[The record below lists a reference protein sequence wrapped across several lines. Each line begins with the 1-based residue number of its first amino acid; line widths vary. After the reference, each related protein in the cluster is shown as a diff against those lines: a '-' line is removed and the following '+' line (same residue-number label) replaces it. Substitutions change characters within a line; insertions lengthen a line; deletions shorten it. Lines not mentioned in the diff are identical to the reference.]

1 MAGGLGGNRSLKS
14 RRILV
19 LTFSPGAEAV
29 VGQLEGGGLAGE
41 THRSGGG
48 DADSGAWLAD
58 RWDGA
63 TAVIAVGA
71 CGLVTRLIAPLL
83 RGKEYDPAVVVVDPG
98 GRYAIPLLGGHAA
111 GGEALA
117 QEIAALLGG
126 QAVLTGASAAREGLA
141 LDAFGSAWGWR
152 RGQGDWRSLMGHAAS
167 DGPVAVHQESGIAL
181 WRGLPAAAALGDAA
195 LGDGALG
202 DGEPGKLV
210 VSHQRGP
217 GCRWHPPS
225 LWLGLGCERDTSLTV
240 LERLVDT
247 ALHEHN
253 LAPEA
258 VAGLAS
264 VTLKGDEPA
273 LLALAEQRGWPLRL
287 FEAERLALVPVPTP
301 SAAVARE
308 VGTASVAEAAARL
321 AAAEVG
327 GPGAAPAPLLMAKR
341 IERAT
346 ASERGAATLAV
357 ALAERQWA
365 PGRGAL
371 HLVGSGPGGLELLSG
386 DARQALATATVWV
399 GYGLYL
405 DLLEPLRRP
414 DQLRRDGRLTEERQ
428 RCADALELAQQGLTV
443 ALVSSGDSGI
453 YGMAGLALELWL
465 AQPEAERPAFAV
477 HPGLSALQLAAARV
491 GAPLMHDFCTISL
504 SDRLTPWQVIERR
517 LQAAAAGDFV
527 VALYNPRSL
536 GRTWQLERARALLLE
551 GRPAPTPVVLARQLG
566 RADETVRLTTLGD
579 LPVDAVDM
587 LTLVLVGN
595 STSRQQDGW
604 VVTPRGYPGAELA

>member
-1 MAGGLGGNRSLKS
+1 MTAAFVGAMANNRKGEG

-19 LTFSPGAEAV
+19 LAFSPGAETV
-29 VGQLEGGGLAGE
+29 LRQLEAGGLASE
-41 THRSGGG
+41 THRSGGDDG
-48 DADSGAWLAD
+48 ESGAWLAD
-58 RWDGA
+58 RWGGA
-63 TAVIAVGA
+63 TAVVAVGA

-83 RGKEYDPAVVVVDPG
+83 QGKEHDPAVVVVDAA

-126 QAVLTGASAAREGLA
+126 EAVLTGASGTRGSLA

-152 RGQGDWRSLMGHAAS
+152 RGAGDWRSLMARAAGS
-167 DGPVAVHQESGIAL
+167 DSVAVHQHSGLAL
-181 WRGLPAAAALGDAA
+181 WRNLPAAASLVDAGPPEA
-195 LGDGALG
+195 AAAQ
-202 DGEPGKLV
+202 ELV
-210 VSHQRGP
+210 VSHRRGP
-217 GCRWHPPS
+217 GCHWHTPS
-225 LWLGLGCERDTSLTV
+225 LWLGLGCERDTSLPV

-287 FEAERLALVPVPTP
+287 YAAERLAAVPVPNP
-301 SAAVARE
+301 SEAVARE

-327 GPGAAPAPLLMAKR
+327 GTPETPAPLLMAKR
-341 IERAT
+341 IERAG
-346 ASERGAATLAV
+346 SGERGAATLAV

-365 PGRGAL
+365 PARGAL

-386 DARQALATATVWV
+386 DARQALAKATVWV

-428 RCADALELAQQGLTV
+428 RCAEALELAQQGLTV

-504 SDRLTPWQVIERR
+504 SDRLTPWEVIERR

-551 GRPAPTPVVLARQLG
+551 GRPATTPVVLARQLG

-604 VVTPRGYPGAELA
+604 MVTPRGYPGAELG

>member
-1 MAGGLGGNRSLKS
+1 MTAAVVGTMANDRKGE
-14 RRILV
+14 RRLLV
-19 LTFSPGAEAV
+19 LAFSPGADSV
-29 VGQLEGGGLAGE
+29 LRQLEAGGLASE

-48 DADSGAWLAD
+48 DGESAAWLAD
-58 RWDGA
+58 RWDAA
-63 TAVIAVGA
+63 TAVVAVGA

-83 RGKEYDPAVVVVDPG
+83 QGKEHDPAVVVVDAA
-98 GRYAIPLLGGHAA
+98 GRYAISLLGGHAA

-126 QAVLTGASAAREGLA
+126 EAVLTGTSGARGSLA

-152 RGQGDWRSLMGHAAS
+152 RGAGDWRSLMARAAGS
-167 DGPVAVHQESGIAL
+167 ESVAVHQHSGLAL
-181 WRGLPAAAALGDAA
+181 WRSLPAAASLVDA
-195 LGDGALG
+195 
-202 DGEPGKLV
+202 EPAEAATAQELV
-210 VSHQRGP
+210 VSHRRGP

-225 LWLGLGCERDTSLTV
+225 LWLGLGCERDTSETL
-240 LERLVDT
+240 LERLVET
-247 ALHEHN
+247 ALQEHD

-273 LLALAEQRGWPLRL
+273 LLALAQRRGWPLRL
-287 FEAERLALVPVPTP
+287 YAAERLAAVPVPTP

-321 AAAEVG
+321 AAAEAG
-327 GPGAAPAPLLMAKR
+327 GTPDTPAPLLMAKR
-341 IERAT
+341 IERA
-346 ASERGAATLAV
+346 ASGERGAATLAV

-365 PGRGAL
+365 PARGAL

-386 DARQALATATVWV
+386 DARQALAQATVWV

-428 RCADALELAQQGLTV
+428 RCAEALALAQQGLSV

-465 AQPEAERPAFAV
+465 AAAAADRPAFAV
-477 HPGLSALQLAAARV
+477 HPGLSALQLAAARA

-504 SDRLTPWQVIERR
+504 SDRLTPWEVIERR
-517 LQAAAAGDFV
+517 LRAAAAGDFV
-527 VALYNPRSL
+527 VALYNPRS
-536 GRTWQLERARALLLE
+536 RDRDWQLERARSLLLE
-551 GRPAPTPVVLARQLG
+551 GRPATTPVVLARQLG
-566 RADETVRLTTLGD
+566 RAEESVQLHTLGS
-579 LPVDAVDM
+579 LPVEAVDM

-604 VVTPRGYPGAELA
+604 MVTPRGYPGAELG